1 MAISPPPPLPQYSI
15 QRKTTGL
22 RISYY
27 VKENFHQEFTGS
39 LRRLERQIE
48 EEYIRLVFKRLSH
61 EIEEEYVRLVFKRL
75 SHEIEEE
82 YVRLVFKRLSHE
94 IEEEYIS

>member
-1 MAISPPPPLPQYSI
+1 M
-15 QRKTTGL
+15 

-48 EEYIRLVFKRLSH
+48 EEYMK
-61 EIEEEYVRLVFKRL
+61 
-75 SHEIEEE
+75 
-82 YVRLVFKRLSHE
+82 
-94 IEEEYIS
+94 

>member
-1 MAISPPPPLPQYSI
+1 MERKKYVPYCIFSSFAWLHKEKHTSRKITIIIVSSGIVMPRKFQKQYTLSFRQYSI
-15 QRKTTGL
+15 QRKTTHM

-48 EEYIRLVFKRLSH
+48 EEYMK
-61 EIEEEYVRLVFKRL
+61 
-75 SHEIEEE
+75 
-82 YVRLVFKRLSHE
+82 
-94 IEEEYIS
+94 